1 MRIYLVRKSGEY
13 GLDPKSNG
21 RTIEGIKI
29 GER

>member
-1 MRIYLVRKSGEY
+1 MRTYVVRKFGEY

-21 RTIEGIKI
+21 RTIEGIEI